1 MEIFML
7 FVNKLKLVTV
17 VFAVL
22 LLTACA
28 ASNVKKDVTTEAVA
42 AKNKALL
49 IVSISQTKGSERFGA
64 AQFLFEQP
72 KGVGLGSIRVETF
85 DEMGLDALTRSQKS
99 DFSNEFAVLK
109 VIEVP
114 AGTITLDR
122 WRFSMGQLYFEA
134 FDEPLEHPISLK
146 PGEVVYIGNLHL
158 KTKFAENFLGLNTV
172 AGVFPEI
179 RDEKARDLALLKSQ
193 YPQLSLVRE
202 FLLPAGPW
210 LTAEQLAMW
219 DILQKAQEEKAKAA
233 QLKQQVLKSEVAPS
247 DKQR

>member
-1 MEIFML
+1 MS
-7 FVNKLKLVTV
+7 FVNRLKQLAMV
-17 VFAVL
+17 VFAL
-22 LLTACA
+22 FLTACA

-42 AKNKALL
+42 AKNNALL

-64 AQFLFEQP
+64 AQFLFDQP
-72 KGVGLGSIRVETF
+72 KGVGIGSIRVETF

-158 KTKFAENFLGLNTV
+158 KTKFGENFLGMNMV

-193 YPQLSLVRE
+193 YPQLSQVRE
-202 FLLPAGPW
+202 SLLPTGPW
-210 LTAEQLAMW
+210 LTPEQLALW
-219 DILQKAQEEKAKAA
+219 DSLQKAQEEKAKAA
-233 QLKQQVLKSEVAPS
+233 QLKQQELKAEPS
-247 DKQR
+247 DKQP